1 MGRKAWMAGFKGI
14 PCDLPGWVQLRNR
27 LPEFHHL
34 EDLNTFMYRRFVE
47 RWYGSVLNGCIASV
61 QWSESISVGGRDD
74 NAT

>member
-14 PCDLPGWVQLRNR
+14 PCDSPARVQLRNR

-47 RWYGSVLNGCIASV
+47 RWRTVRS
-61 QWSESISVGGRDD
+61 
-74 NAT
+74 